1 MSLIAYPAPSS
12 TAVSVRMR
20 RNRSGDTKFELR
32 VRSALHRAGLRFR
45 KGLLVR
51 AGDVSVRPDVVF
63 TRARIAV
70 FLDGCFWH
78 SCPDH
83 GTKPRQNS
91 AYWTDKLARNA
102 ARDRRVGAALERAG
116 WTVLRFWEHEAPE
129 DVVTFVAAALRRR
142 SSDAC
147 GSRLRWTRST
157 D

>member
-12 TAVSVRMR
+12 AAVSARMR
-20 RNRSGDTKFELR
+20 RNRSDGTKFELR
-32 VRSALHRAGLRFR
+32 VRSALHRSGFRFR
-45 KGLLVR
+45 KGLRVR
-51 AGDVSVRPDVVF
+51 AGGVSVRPDVVF
-63 TRARIAV
+63 TRARVAV

-102 ARDRRVGAALERAG
+102 ARDSLVGAALEQAG
-116 WTVLRFWEHEAPE
+116 WRVLRFWEHEAPE
-129 DVVTFVAAALRRR
+129 DVIILIAEALRKR
-142 SSDAC
+142 DGTTLGPQDVAP
-147 GSRLRWTRST
+147 